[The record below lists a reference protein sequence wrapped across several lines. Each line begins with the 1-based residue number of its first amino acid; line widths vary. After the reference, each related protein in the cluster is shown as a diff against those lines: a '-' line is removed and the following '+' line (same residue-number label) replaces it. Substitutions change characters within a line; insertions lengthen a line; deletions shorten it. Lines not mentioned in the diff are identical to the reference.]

1 MRSASI
7 YFVEFRKTRV
17 VFLSALLCCI
27 VTFGATARAEDPLT
41 GTLPTMD
48 PRPIGLGGTLRASPS
63 GTSGIYLNPAV
74 LAMVPLYHIELMYQY
89 TGQEQGHMGGL
100 AVVDSVTTFIAAGL
114 SFNYSGIRQ
123 QRTEHD
129 AFDGRLALAGGIGNV
144 FFIGATGRYLH
155 LEQNK
160 ASNKWGP
167 VGKPALPASGSQQA
181 DGFTF
186 DVGTAFRLGNVVT
199 LGLVGYNLT
208 NTGSVFAPIELG
220 GGIGLKLL
228 QMLLLELNGVV
239 DFTSHDDP
247 AWEIHFGTELFL
259 AQRVALRAGYIYD
272 IYYNMHSVSAGLGYV
287 DKQFALDFGF
297 MHEIVEEGRM
307 LLAFG
312 FKYFIN

>member
-1 MRSASI
+1 ML
-7 YFVEFRKTRV
+7 V
-17 VFLSALLCCI
+17 LLANQNAI
-27 VTFGATARAEDPLT
+27 AEEPLT

-48 PRPIGLGGTLRASPS
+48 PRPLGLGGTMRASPS

-89 TGQEQGHMGGL
+89 TGQEQMHMGGL

-129 AFDGRLALAGGIGNV
+129 SFDGRLALAGGIANV
-144 FFIGATGRYLH
+144 FYLGVTGRYMH

-160 ASNKWGP
+160 SSNKWGP
-167 VGKPALPASGSQQA
+167 AGTPALPPSSSQQI
-181 DGFTF
+181 DGITF
-186 DVGTAFRLGNVVT
+186 DIGSAFRLGNVVT

-220 GGIGLKLL
+220 GGIGLHLL
-228 QMLLLELNGVV
+228 DMLLLELNGVV

-247 AWEIHFGTELFL
+247 SWEIHFGSELFL
-259 AQRVALRAGYIYD
+259 ARKVALRAGYIYD
-272 IYYNMHSVSAGLGYV
+272 IYFDLHSLTAGLGYV
-287 DKQFALDFGF
+287 DTQFALDFGF
-297 MHEIVEEGRM
+297 MQEVVEDGRM
-307 LLAFG
+307 VLAFS